1 VDRRLKEKPKEPCKD
16 SIFYGM
22 SVARGLGTGRQDVV
36 RQERDVQQLTT
47 MPVSYR
53 LARGFSILRGGSV

>member
-1 VDRRLKEKPKEPCKD
+1 MDCKLKETPKEPCKD

-22 SVARGLGTGRQDVV
+22 SVARSLGTGRQDIV
-36 RQERDVQQLTT
+36 REERDVRQLTT
-47 MPVSYR
+47 MPIGYR